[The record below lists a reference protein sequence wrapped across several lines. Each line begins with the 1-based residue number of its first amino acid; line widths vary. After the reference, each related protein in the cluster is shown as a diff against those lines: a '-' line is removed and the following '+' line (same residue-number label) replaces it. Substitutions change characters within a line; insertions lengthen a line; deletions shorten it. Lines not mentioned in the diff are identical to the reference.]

1 MLEILA
7 ILLIGFLVFEIIELF
22 WLIFNRRKKSM
33 VGVTGMLGQVGEVKE
48 WNETQGRI
56 FVNGALWM
64 AISETPLSPG
74 DKAIIQSV
82 EGLTLKVK
90 PFNRRTCTS

>member
-1 MLEILA
+1 MLEILI
-7 ILLIGFLVFEIIELF
+7 ILLIGFVVFEIIELF

-48 WNETQGRI
+48 WSETEGRI
-56 FVNGALWM
+56 FVNGALWT
-64 AISETPLSPG
+64 AISETSLSPG

-82 EGLTLKVK
+82 EGLTLRVK
-90 PFNRRTCTS
+90 PFSN